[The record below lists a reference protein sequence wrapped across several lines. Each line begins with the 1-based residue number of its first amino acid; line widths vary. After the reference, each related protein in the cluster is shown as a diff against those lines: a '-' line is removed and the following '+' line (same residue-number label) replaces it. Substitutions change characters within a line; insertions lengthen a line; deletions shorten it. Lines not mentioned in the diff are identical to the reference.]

1 MDENTYRLL
10 TLVISLIYE
19 NGNRDPEDIMKGLI
33 EDDPGVFL
41 LCDANLSVFFVN
53 PFNLQAD
60 EVDILASRL
69 AEVLA

>member
-1 MDENTYRLL
+1 
-10 TLVISLIYE
+10 VISLIYE

-60 EVDILASRL
+60 EVDILSSRL

>member
-1 MDENTYRLL
+1 M
-10 TLVISLIYE
+10 ISLIYE

-60 EVDILASRL
+60 EVDILSSRL